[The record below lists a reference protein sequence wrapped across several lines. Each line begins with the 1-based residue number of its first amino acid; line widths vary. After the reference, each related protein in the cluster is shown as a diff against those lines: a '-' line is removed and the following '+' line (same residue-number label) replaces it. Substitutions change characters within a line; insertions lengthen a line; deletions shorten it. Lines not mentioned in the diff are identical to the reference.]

1 MLLIMARICK
11 GRLFAL
17 LEGLGLVGNALVL
30 LASLVVLDRAS
41 DWAIT
46 NSVKIADIT
55 GFGKT
60 TVGFILV
67 AFSTSLPELCVSIFA
82 TMGGESVGVAIGNV
96 LGSNIVNICLILG
109 VCFLIVALKSSEAV
123 KLAPAMAKE
132 EVGTLYFGLFVA
144 SVVPLTLLYIGYASR
159 VIGVI
164 LLAIFIFYVYQLSK
178 VRKIGDKGTLGEERQ
193 KLSVYVFFAL
203 LGIALVVASSYF
215 IVNSATFIADGIGVP
230 KVVIGAT
237 IIAFGTSL
245 PELAT
250 SVDAVQK
257 GHMGL
262 ALGNIVGSC
271 FINITCIL
279 GVTLVGASLA
289 VNMAAFSQLVMFS
302 LITNLL
308 LWYFL
313 SSERI
318 SWREGV
324 ILVILYAVFLVTSYG
339 GGYKAQGR

>member
-1 MLLIMARICK
+1 LKYARR
-11 GRLFAL
+11 GSTALF
-17 LEGLGLVGNALVL
+17 EELGLVGNALIL
-30 LASLVVLDRAS
+30 LASLVVLDKAS
-41 DWAIT
+41 DWSIT

-60 TVGFILV
+60 TIGFILV

-82 TMGGESVGVAIGNV
+82 AIGGESIGVAIGNV

-132 EVGTLYFGLFVA
+132 EIGTLYFGLFVA

-159 VIGVI
+159 VIGII
-164 LLAIFIFYVYQLSK
+164 LIAIFIFYVYQLSK
-178 VRKIGDKGTLGEERQ
+178 VRKIREEGSFGEERR
-193 KLSVYVFFAL
+193 KLPVYTFFAL
-203 LGIALVVASSYF
+203 LGIALVVASAYF
-215 IVNSATFIADGIGVP
+215 IVDSATFIARALKIP
-230 KVVIGAT
+230 EVVIGAT
-237 IIAFGTSL
+237 IVAFGTSL

-250 SVDAVQK
+250 SIDAVQK
-257 GHMGL
+257 GHMDL

-279 GVTLVGASLA
+279 GVALVGANLA
-289 VNMAAFSQLVMFS
+289 VNMAAFSHLVMFS

-318 SWREGV
+318 SWREGA
-324 ILVILYAVFLVTSYG
+324 ILLIMYAVFLTTSFG
-339 GGYKAQGR
+339 GGY